1 MTYEA
6 WRISYQDSEQ
16 AARAAYRRAEELAA
30 KLAELEQQ
38 KPVAWLYDWQA
49 PEGLIKDW
57 VETNRDEIQEGAT
70 SIRPLFARPA
80 PAEPVNARLLEA
92 LIQCRDRFIFY
103 VEHHLTNGAV
113 VKAAEN
119 DRFVTLANQ
128 AIAEAEAQ
136 QERLLQDM
144 HDAGREIDRV
154 MAGAD
159 PKEPIAEQPVNTRLL
174 TALKACRHQFAH
186 YVAHHISKGDM
197 HKAGTNDAMV
207 AMADVAIMGAEAA
220 PRVARL
226 TMGECMQAVKHISFE
241 EMTLFGIARAIE
253 VAVLRKNGLE
263 VAE

>member
-1 MTYEA
+1 MSNE
-6 WRISYQDSEQ
+6 INI
-16 AARAAYRRAEELAA
+16 EELEQSAGA
-30 KLAELEQQ
+30 VKGWRCDCLWTDMSDGVPVSVVGTIDEEGNRHPVVVFVDDNQCLCGDSGSLADFYAIENPNAILSLIDRLKKAEAELERERMRLAACGV
-38 KPVAWLYDWQA
+38 VAMADT
-49 PEGLIKDW
+49 PE
-57 VETNRDEIQEGAT
+57 
-70 SIRPLFARPA
+70 S
-80 PAEPVNARLLEA
+80 
-92 LIQCRDRFIFY
+92 
-103 VEHHLTNGAV
+103 
-113 VKAAEN
+113 AA
-119 DRFVTLANQ
+119 D
-128 AIAEAEAQ
+128 AQ

-154 MAGAD
+154 MAEAD

-253 VAVLRKNGLE
+253 VAVLRKNGIE